1 MKKALELYKKE
12 GETPLETIEG
22 FKAENPEYKDEKMT
36 YAGRLD
42 PMAEGVLLVLV
53 DDECRNKEKYLGLD
67 KEYEF
72 EILWGFKTDTYDI
85 LGIPQ
90 PKSKQPFLD
99 SAESQNRFVEKLE
112 TLLEKNKG
120 KFIQKYPPYSS
131 MTVRGKQLHQWAKE
145 GKLDEIKIPE
155 REIEVYNIEFL
166 ENKEI
171 KIQNLLKNIIERIE
185 KVKGDFRQD
194 QIIKEWKKIFHE
206 LSDGQQKFVIS
217 KARIKCSSGT
227 YVRGIVNELGEKLDV
242 GAIAFSIK
250 RTKIFQK

>member
-1 MKKALELYKKE
+1 
-12 GETPLETIEG
+12 
-22 FKAENPEYKDEKMT
+22 
-36 YAGRLD
+36 
-42 PMAEGVLLVLV
+42 
-53 DDECRNKEKYLGLD
+53 
-67 KEYEF
+67 
-72 EILWGFKTDTYDI
+72 
-85 LGIPQ
+85 
-90 PKSKQPFLD
+90 
-99 SAESQNRFVEKLE
+99 
-112 TLLEKNKG
+112 
-120 KFIQKYPPYSS
+120 